1 MSKFK
6 VGDIVVGNREA
17 SKHYGLTTEGW
28 KGRVTEVLKNDLI
41 RAEGLSEDATPYL
54 LNENY
59 FDLVTEEKQ
68 NKTEMKR
75 VFEVGDIVIG
85 RKPVGEP
92 NYTITGEGWVGEV
105 VSSEQDEIIV
115 RPLGSRD
122 EYRVN
127 KIHFDILYKK
137 SEYCVGSRKFL
148 MEAYKQGLTSFMS
161 KIRAI
166 LALDPISDLLPV
178 PKSLIDEALSN
189 VCSEWRK
196 KIIEEFEY
204 NKQNPYFN
212 FRQNWDADEISY
224 TISTSFNYG
233 PIMIGHMLVPVEER
247 DLCLLV
253 SSEYELIVGDFGDYK
268 KLKFKKK

>member
-17 SKHYGLTTEGW
+17 SKHYGITTEGW
-28 KGRVTEVLKNDLI
+28 EGRVIDVWKDDQI
-41 RAEGLSEDATPYL
+41 RVEELSEHATRYT
-54 LNENY
+54 LNGQF

-68 NKTEMKR
+68 NKTEMET

-85 RKPVGEP
+85 KKPVEEP
-92 NYTITGEGWVGEV
+92 EYTITGEGWIGEV
-105 VSSEQDEIIV
+105 LTSHVDEITV

-122 EYRVN
+122 EYRVES
-127 KIHFDILYKK
+127 IHFDILYKK

-148 MEAYKQGLTSFMS
+148 IEAYKEGVTSFMPR
-161 KIRAI
+161 IRAT

-204 NKQNPYFN
+204 NKQNPYFS
-212 FRQNWDADEISY
+212 FGEKPKILY
-224 TISTSFNYG
+224 TISATFDNG
-233 PIMIGHMLVPVEER
+233 PLMIGYGLVSDEEEGR
-247 DLCLLV
+247 CLLV

-268 KLKFKKK
+268 KLKFKRK

>member
-17 SKHYGLTTEGW
+17 SKHYGITEEGW
-28 KGRVTEVLKNDLI
+28 KGRVVEVYSNERFLAK
-41 RAEGLSEDATPYL
+41 ELSDYDVTYTL
-54 LNENY
+54 DENY

-75 VFEVGDIVIG
+75 VFEVGDFVIG
-85 RKPVGEP
+85 RKPVGKP
-92 NYTITGEGWVGEV
+92 AYTITGEGWVGEV
-105 VSSEQDEIIV
+105 VCSGQDEIIV

-127 KIHFDILYKK
+127 TIHFDILYKK

-148 MEAYKQGLTSFMS
+148 FEAYKEESNSYMPR
-161 KIRAI
+161 IRAI

-189 VCSEWRK
+189 VCSDWKK
-196 KIIEEFEY
+196 KIIEEFKY
-204 NKQNPYFN
+204 NDQNPYFN
-212 FRQNWDADEISY
+212 FGQNSDRDGILY
-224 TISTSFNYG
+224 TIRTHFNDG
-233 PIMIGHMLVPVEER
+233 PIMIGHGLVPFEEKN
-247 DLCLLV
+247 CCILV
-253 SSEYELIVGDFGDYK
+253 SAEYELIVEDFREYK